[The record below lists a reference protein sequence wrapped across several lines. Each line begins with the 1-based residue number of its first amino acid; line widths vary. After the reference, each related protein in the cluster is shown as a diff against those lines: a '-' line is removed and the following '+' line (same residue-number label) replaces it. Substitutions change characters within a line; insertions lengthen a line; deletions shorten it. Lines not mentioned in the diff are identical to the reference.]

1 VVCSAHGTVAD
12 VLQSSRLND
21 YFVMADDTDG
31 ALALLAPG

>member
-1 VVCSAHGTVAD
+1 

-31 ALALLAPG
+31 ALALLATG